1 LPGDTLGRHGRYQTF
16 IYAARL
22 RLPARPPGHK
32 VSEERTTRIGVNMPQ
47 AEGKFRTSL

>member
-1 LPGDTLGRHGRYQTF
+1 
-16 IYAARL
+16 
-22 RLPARPPGHK
+22 

>member
-1 LPGDTLGRHGRYQTF
+1 LPGDTLGRQGRYQTF
-16 IYAARL
+16 IHAARS

-32 VSEERTTRIGVNMPQ
+32 ESEERTTRIGVNMPQ